1 MGLAPVNRGAG
12 QRLGFIPAGAGS
24 QAEQGDGV
32 GVIVG
37 GALALLK
44 QLAEA
49 GSTDYVRWQNIKRGK
64 ARIGA
69 NEIEILGRVFP
80 DFRWW
85 LLTGEVQP
93 GIGQTSP
100 DYDEANRN
108 LANPNAG

>member
-1 MGLAPVNRGAG
+1 MNASTLSLRSVSAKLGLVQSVP
-12 QRLGFIPAGAGS
+12 LF
-24 QAEQGDGV
+24 
-32 GVIVG
+32 
-37 GALALLK
+37 
-44 QLAEA
+44 
-49 GSTDYVRWQNIKRGK
+49 
-64 ARIGA
+64 GA

-93 GIGQTSP
+93 GIGQKSP